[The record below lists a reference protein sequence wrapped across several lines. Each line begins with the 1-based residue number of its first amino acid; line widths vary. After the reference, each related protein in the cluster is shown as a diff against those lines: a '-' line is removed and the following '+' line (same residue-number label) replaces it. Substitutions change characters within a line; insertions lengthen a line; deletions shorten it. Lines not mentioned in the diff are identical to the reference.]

1 MSISSICVSLLL
13 CLHVLTHISL
23 ILSFLLVCLISPL
36 ACSVFCSCPVLSD
49 FAQTRLALGKGSPES
64 ALSTPGSPHHEYIMI
79 LFGCHDSTFW
89 ASGRWRWRRYRL
101 TSGPQSDGRLY
112 SIVILTAFAC
122 CWSIRE
128 RLYFSISA
136 PTFKRPALFTICFPL
151 SFFRRMYK
159 TWRLR

>member
-79 LFGCHDSTFW
+79 RLPRQHFLSQ
-89 ASGRWRWRRYRL
+89 RPMEMRQYRL

-151 SFFRRMYK
+151 SFFSAYV
-159 TWRLR
+159 